1 MGMEQSIIKATWQLP
16 KDHRAVAAF
25 ATKGE
30 ASEYCRTLVAEFGD
44 RQAYY
49 LTDLRGAWEVI
60 RYL

>member
-1 MGMEQSIIKATWQLP
+1 MGMGQSIIKATWQIP

-25 ATKGE
+25 PTKEE
-30 ASEYCRTLVAEFGD
+30 ASEHCRSLVEQCEGRHAF
-44 RQAYY
+44 Y